1 MLERAI
7 MARARLLAQPAD
19 HPGARMLSLA
29 RSLSCTTWASV
40 VAGRMAELTPPILDI
55 DVHPAFRHP
64 LRNARCSLELRRS
77 LLRDFKLQVVRPALR
92 ARDLVAFQR
101 AACARLPAL
110 DMSYAVLVPEPQQ
123 LPVGMLSL
131 DFGPHMWREF
141 RMWAVARMSGSWPL
155 PVLGVP
161 CLPVTLSRCAACG
174 DLQVDIAHALCGS
187 GALGRPFGAR
197 SWRPASCSRR
207 CRRQAC
213 ICTSSSARDR
223 RPNRD
228 GTMYSSW
235 RAPCAIRSART
246 RSATGR
252 PRDARTGLGLHARG
266 ARCSRP
272 APCVWG
278 SSRSVPLAWP
288 PYGASRPSPS
298 PPPPCTPSLPLPV
311 PVPFAA
317 GGG

>member
-1 MLERAI
+1 
-7 MARARLLAQPAD
+7 
-19 HPGARMLSLA
+19 
-29 RSLSCTTWASV
+29 
-40 VAGRMAELTPPILDI
+40 MAELTPPILDI

-141 RMWAVARMSGSWPL
+141 RMWAVARMSGAWPL

-174 DLQVDIAHALCGS
+174 ALQVDIAHALCGCP
-187 GALGRPFGAR
+187 GQTV
-197 SWRPASCSRR
+197 RR
-207 CRRQAC
+207 AELETRVLLPPLSQA
-213 ICTSSSARDR
+213 
-223 RPNRD
+223 
-228 GTMYSSW
+228 GVYMYQLF
-235 RAPCAIRSART
+235 RE
-246 RSATGR
+246 G
-252 PRDARTGLGLHARG
+252 
-266 ARCSRP
+266 
-272 APCVWG
+272 
-278 SSRSVPLAWP
+278 
-288 PYGASRPSPS
+288 
-298 PPPPCTPSLPLPV
+298 PPPEQRWHHVLFVARALHDSIGPDAFCHRE
-311 PVPFAA
+311 AA
-317 GGG
+317 